1 MTKRKIFYCIINV
14 ILVIIF
20 SLSFVMGKIFKNPN
34 TAPSSSYVFGLFVGY
49 LTATVACIL
58 DKKLKDD
65 KKE

>member
-1 MTKRKIFYCIINV
+1 MTKRKKYYLIINV

-20 SLSFVMGKIFKNPN
+20 SLSFVMGKIFENPN
-34 TAPSSSYVFGLFVGY
+34 TAPSSSYVFGIFVGY

-58 DKKLKDD
+58 DNKLKDN

>member
-1 MTKRKIFYCIINV
+1 MTKRRKFYLIINV

-20 SLSFVMGKIFKNPN
+20 SLSFDMGKIFKNPN
-34 TAPSSSYVFGLFVGY
+34 TAPSSSYVFGLLVGY
-49 LTATVACIL
+49 LTACVACIL

>member
-1 MTKRKIFYCIINV
+1 MSKRKKFYFISNV

-20 SLSFVMGKIFKNPN
+20 SLSFVMGKIFKNSN

-49 LTATVACIL
+49 LMATVACIL
-58 DKKLKDD
+58 DRKLKDD